1 MRRRKNAPISR
12 RDKAA
17 LRRILKTHKGRGNR
31 SNPKRYSRAKR
42 KPKKGYDY
50 KLRPYSSGSGR
61 KYGTSGSR
69 YAAKAYA
76 ASLRG
81 MKVWSGGRTPRDRHH
96 RRTAHRWS
104 GKAQAAEGRAYKR
117 VNPKRGKK
125 SRRYQRGAAQGLGRK
140 HLRKMTAH
148 GRHLDR
154 YGHRSTARSRRRTR
168 R

>member
-31 SNPKRYSRAKR
+31 SNPKRGKKSRRWRHSHSKGTQKAARAQKR
-42 KPKKGYDY
+42 WIGK
-50 KLRPYSSGSGR
+50 
-61 KYGTSGSR
+61 
-69 YAAKAYA
+69 
-76 ASLRG
+76 
-81 MKVWSGGRTPRDRHH
+81 H
-96 RRTAHRWS
+96 RR
-104 GKAQAAEGRAYKR
+104 
-117 VNPKRGKK
+117 NPKRGKR